1 MRRLDKK
8 NNIKKV
14 NLLSEQLY
22 LENRLFEDSDTYF
35 ETLSETLEAVQRYA
49 ESMGYTLDEE
59 EIMLQFGSGGISYG
73 QTKSVNLTLLK
84 DGQPILDK
92 RGKPMNRYLHVSIY
106 RMDSGKYELTMYKTF

>member
-8 NNIKKV
+8 KNIEKV
-14 NLLSEQLY
+14 NLLREQFY
-22 LENRLFEDSDTYF
+22 LEDRLSQNNDTYF
-35 ETLSETLEAVQRYA
+35 ETLGETLDAVQKYA

-84 DGQPILDK
+84 DGQPMLDK